1 MRMTLLSKTV
11 HPQVAADVSR
21 RHLRCGKNA
30 PTDVGGYN
38 LLERSEQSRG
48 QVFMTATAESWPQE
62 TGRELHRWRVKE
74 GSLLIDN

>member
-1 MRMTLLSKTV
+1 MLEIIRIHNELMGK
-11 HPQVAADVSR
+11 R
-21 RHLRCGKNA
+21 RNGFL
-30 PTDVGGYN
+30 P